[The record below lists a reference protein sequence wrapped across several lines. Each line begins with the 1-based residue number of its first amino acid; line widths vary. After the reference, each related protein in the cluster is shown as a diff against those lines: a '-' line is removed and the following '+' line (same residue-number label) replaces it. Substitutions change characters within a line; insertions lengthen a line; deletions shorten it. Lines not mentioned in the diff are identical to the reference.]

1 ERYERP
7 GALPR
12 VSPGDLAD
20 DLVRRGFP
28 LNARARALALSG
40 FARLVDPC
48 GGRHDLRRRVLRPL
62 HPLSFVEDP
71 TRLFRAARYA
81 ARLGA
86 RFGPDGRAALA
97 LVLRIGDFPALSGQ
111 RLRAEIDLLA
121 AEAAPARAFDRAL
134 RWQLLRLWDRRFR
147 VAGGVR

>member
-1 ERYERP
+1 MRRDFTINAM
-7 GALPR
+7 AL
-12 VSPGDLAD
+12 VLA
-20 DLVRRGFP
+20 P
-28 LNARARALALSG
+28 SG
-40 FARLVDPC
+40 FGRLVDPC

-81 ARLGA
+81 ARLGV

-97 LVLRIGDFPALSGQ
+97 LALRIGDFPALSGQ

-121 AEAAPARAFDRAL
+121 AEA
-134 RWQLLRLWDRRFR
+134 DRRPAPSIER
-147 VAGGVR
+147 SGGGSCACGIGDSGWPGGVRARLAGGQAL